1 LGLNKRLSR
10 IRTEVLVL
18 AGELVLLGTEPLQ
31 ADKLLMAAE
40 DDDDDE
46 AVNDAIPRSL
56 IKLSICYTQTNR

>member
-1 LGLNKRLSR
+1 
-10 IRTEVLVL
+10 L